1 MPVSIRTI
9 AAARRADAEMVGRT
23 VYRTYAL
30 PPVHA
35 SPAFDVSKVAT
46 RLLAL
51 THTVVQ
57 RIRGRPV
64 TPADPLA
71 TFLVGVVF
79 CWIEVG
85 RWATVSWEAEHVEI
99 ALRQHED
106 LMSRLCP
113 RKG

>member
-1 MPVSIRTI
+1 MPVSARTI
-9 AAARRADAEMVGRT
+9 AAARKANAEMVGRT
-23 VYRTYAL
+23 VGRNYAL

-35 SPAFDVSKVAT
+35 SPAFDVPTVAT

-85 RWATVSWEAEHVEI
+85 RWATASWDAEHVEI
-99 ALRQHED
+99 ALRQHEH
-106 LMSRLCP
+106 LMSLLLP
-113 RKG
+113 AP